1 MSEKAKIEIM
11 DDGPLIVS
19 DLKLLEDGEGNG
31 LAIKKKIAL
40 CRCGNSE
47 NKPFC
52 DGSHRRAGF
61 KSIIPPG
68 ESSVPDKEG
77 DTVIRSL
84 KNGPYEVCG
93 DTELCIGDDSG
104 LSGDDPY
111 YLCRCGASE
120 NKPFCDGSHKQI
132 GFTDK

>member
-40 CRCGNSE
+40 CRCGTSE

-52 DGSHRRAGF
+52 
-61 KSIIPPG
+61 
-68 ESSVPDKEG
+68 
-77 DTVIRSL
+77 
-84 KNGPYEVCG
+84 
-93 DTELCIGDDSG
+93 
-104 LSGDDPY
+104 
-111 YLCRCGASE
+111 
-120 NKPFCDGSHKQI
+120 
-132 GFTDK
+132 

>member
-11 DDGPLIVS
+11 DDGPLIVG

-31 LAIKKKIAL
+31 LAIRKKIAL
-40 CRCGNSE
+40 CRCGASG

-52 DGSHRRAGF
+52 DGSHKGEGF
-61 KSIIPPG
+61 KSSVSLG
-68 ESSVPDKEG
+68 EPSVTAKEG
-77 DTVIRSL
+77 DAVIRSL

-93 DTELCIGDDSG
+93 GIELCVEDDSG

-120 NKPFCDGSHKQI
+120 NKPFCDGSHKGI